1 MPYIGR
7 SEQFGV
13 RTVFHFLASN
23 GDTSIS
29 GNDVDGKALS
39 FADGNYIDVY
49 LNGVRL
55 KSSEDYNTSTANTV
69 AGLSALNAND
79 EVNIVVYDAFAV
91 ADTVAASAGGTFSGA
106 VTLSGGV
113 SGNTTFSNNVTVTGD
128 LASSTSGTSN
138 FRAGVNAGNSIASGG
153 NYNVVLGDEAGTA
166 LTTGDNNVAV

>member
-39 FADGNYIDVY
+39 FTDGNYIDVY

-69 AGLSALNAND
+69 AGLTAMNAND

-91 ADTVAASAGGTFSGA
+91 ADTVAASAG
-106 VTLSGGV
+106 VT
-113 SGNTTFSNNVTVTGD
+113 
-128 LASSTSGTSN
+128 A
-138 FRAGVNAGNSIASGG
+138 
-153 NYNVVLGDEAGTA
+153 
-166 LTTGDNNVAV
+166 

>member
-55 KSSEDYNTSTANTV
+55 KHKEDYVTTTANTV
-69 AGLSALNAND
+69 GSLSAMNAND
-79 EVNIVVYDAFAV
+79 EVNVVVYDAFAI
-91 ADTVAASAGGTFSGA
+91 ADTVPASTGGDF
-106 VTLSGGV
+106 GG
-113 SGNTTFSNNVTVTGD
+113 SITTTGD
-128 LASSTSGTSN
+128 LGVGDDVNLTSDS
-138 FRAGVNAGNSIASGG
+138 A
-153 NYNVVLGDEAGTA
+153 VLSFGA
-166 LTTGDNNVAV
+166 DNDIT

>member
-29 GNDVDGKALS
+29 GNDADGKALS

-55 KSSEDYNTSTANTV
+55 KSGEDYNTSTANTV

-91 ADTVAASAGGTFSGA
+91 ADTVTASAGGTFSGA
-106 VTLSGGV
+106 VTFGG
-113 SGNTTFSNNVTVTGD
+113 D
-128 LASSTSGTSN
+128 IIKSTSGTSN
-138 FRAGVNAGNSIASGG
+138 FAAGVNAGNSITSGG
-153 NYNVVLGDEAGTA
+153 NYNVVIGDEAGTA
-166 LTTGDNNVAV
+166 LTTADNNVAIGFESL